1 MTFFVILA
9 GYCAWM
15 VPGVALCGLLSWCLL
30 LTVGI
35 AFFSYFPCLPF
46 LLLTLKLRMKT
57 TSSLTTAAMKLEIK
71 TVSGSLTVTPW
82 ANYVF
87 RVLSLRVVLS
97 RFRHFGDII
106 AASHQML
113 ITCSSQASDSK
124 LLAPA
129 ACIIWVLKKMWR
141 LPSHHQLRV
150 ILYVA
155 ALVSVALRP
164 GCRDL
169 TERFW

>member
-1 MTFFVILA
+1 
-9 GYCAWM
+9 M

-46 LLLTLKLRMKT
+46 LLLTLQLRMKT

-71 TVSGSLTVTPW
+71 TMSGSLTVTPC

-87 RVLSLRVVLS
+87 RVLSFGVVLS

-106 AASHQML
+106 FATHQKL
-113 ITCSSQASDSK
+113 IMCGPQASDSK
-124 LLAPA
+124 LLSPA
-129 ACIIWVLKKMWR
+129 AGIVRVLNKMWR
-141 LPSHHQLRV
+141 LRSQNQLRL
-150 ILYVA
+150 IL
-155 ALVSVALRP
+155 
-164 GCRDL
+164 
-169 TERFW
+169 